1 MEIPEPGKSTFPMS
15 FWQNY
20 KKSSRYIRL
29 TQWEYWPSKLFY
41 WPMYFYIPWYQ
52 FRARNLVFFT
62 AANPGIDTG
71 GIGLE
76 SKFEAMQLY
85 PKEMCPRSILFKK
98 DDKVQDLNRRL
109 SEQNISYPLIA
120 KPDLGYRGLLV
131 KKIHTPT
138 QLESF
143 LRQYKLDFIIQELIE
158 GMEEF
163 GVFYIRHPEQE
174 KGNITSLTLKEFL
187 SVTGD
192 NRSTVEELV
201 KQKSRAMLQ
210 LEALQKSQ
218 PQLLKKVPAK
228 GEHIALGVIGN
239 HSKGTMFING
249 KHLIDDELIT
259 TFDKISKRI
268 DGFYYGRF
276 DIKCPS
282 FEDLKKGKN
291 IKIIELN
298 GTCSEPTHIYDASKI
313 SYFGALREII
323 WCWRTIFQISQ
334 ANHKRGIAYQSQR
347 EIAKRFINLR
357 KYFIE
362 IKKMASN

>member
-1 MEIPEPGKSTFPMS
+1 MKKLKLDKSIFPMS

-85 PKEMCPRSILFKK
+85 PNEMCPRSILFKK
-98 DDKVQDLNRRL
+98 NDEITNLNERL
-109 SEQNISYPLIA
+109 HDQNISYPLIV

-131 KKIHTPT
+131 KKIHTPI
-138 QLESF
+138 QLQEF
-143 LRQYKLDFIIQELIE
+143 LLQYKLDFIIQELIE
-158 GMEEF
+158 DMQEF
-163 GVFYIRHPEQE
+163 GVFYIRHPDEE
-174 KGNITSLTLKEFL
+174 KGTITSFTLKEFL
-187 SVTGD
+187 SVIGD
-192 NRSTVEELV
+192 NHSTVEELM
-201 KQKSRAMLQ
+201 KEKSRAILQ
-210 LEALQKSQ
+210 LKTLQQSNSD
-218 PQLLKKVPAK
+218 LLKKVPAK
-228 GEHIALGVIGN
+228 GKRIALGVIGN

-249 KHLIDDELIT
+249 SHLIDDELIN

-276 DIKCPS
+276 DIKCPNLD
-282 FEDLKKGKN
+282 DLKKGKN

-313 SYFGALREII
+313 SYFGALKEII
-323 WCWRTIFQISQ
+323 WYWRTIFQISQ
-334 ANHKRGIAYQSQR
+334 ANHKRGVAYQSQR
-347 EIAKRFINLR
+347 EIARRFINLR

-362 IKKMASN
+362 INKMTSK